1 MRQDAA
7 FQVGAQLLLD
17 MARLLLLGRACAL
30 QEGLQMLGEDLVQW
44 VFFWLTAAVWT
55 RLGRGT
61 GARHGAGQ
69 ASTMR
74 SPR

>member
-7 FQVGAQLLLD
+7 FKVGAQLLLD

-44 VFFWLTAAVWT
+44 VFFWLTAAV
-55 RLGRGT
+55 
-61 GARHGAGQ
+61 
-69 ASTMR
+69 
-74 SPR
+74 